1 MDYINHLLA
10 FSSKIISLEL
20 DKTSVN
26 KIIWLQETYCQEDYL
41 DPYCDS
47 FQVNLIKA
55 KDNMLERII
64 NNFDEAIKSKCGND
78 IDLSEYSGK
87 EHWDY
92 EFETDNEQGSI
103 SKRYYDIKL
112 TPKDEKVFKK
122 LWLRHYITVLS
133 EIVSNIRTVTNNPKQ
148 VGIDKSKND
157 RSELKK
163 DSAEAISNNPYPLL
177 FVSGEIYEKFISFCN
192 KPMVHYYLEISYLK
206 KRMEH
211 ESFIHR
217 IKDNDFMKIIFQ
229 EMKLISKKD
238 HADYLIKN
246 KLTSLNKS
254 ATENRENH
262 FNHIFLD

>member
-1 MDYINHLLA
+1 MV
-10 FSSKIISLEL
+10 SKIDELIKYLIRVFNGTELTSESKKEQEKYGDYTKEDEIVRSQDFFILTKDL
-20 DKTSVN
+20 DKILEVWFSGFKNEEELN
-26 KIIWLQETYCQEDYL
+26 KTLK
-41 DPYCDS
+41 
-47 FQVNLIKA
+47 F
-55 KDNMLERII
+55 
-64 NNFDEAIKSKCGND
+64 
-78 IDLSEYSGK
+78 
-87 EHWDY
+87 
-92 EFETDNEQGSI
+92 
-103 SKRYYDIKL
+103 KL
-112 TPKDEKVFKK
+112 
-122 LWLRHYITVLS
+122 
-133 EIVSNIRTVTNNPKQ
+133 
-148 VGIDKSKND
+148 G
-157 RSELKK
+157 ELKK
-163 DSAEAISNNPYPLL
+163 LSFSKGKEKFFLVKDKSNHNNVFFTKQRHNDYSYIIHSHLIKVFEEKLKELSAEAISNNPYPLL

>member
-1 MDYINHLLA
+1 MNFINHLLA

-122 LWLRHYITVLS
+122 LWLRTYIKVLS
-133 EIVSNIRTVTNNPKQ
+133 QIVSNIRIVTNNPKQ
-148 VGIDKSKND
+148 VAIDKSKND
-157 RSELKK
+157 IAHDKKELHTNIFKK
-163 DSAEAISNNPYPLL
+163 NG
-177 FVSGEIYEKFISFCN
+177 FEIWESMFEKFNITKSTRTDIDFMFEVMKYNDFIYKNIRYNDIEDWINEVYQISFD
-192 KPMVHYYLEISYLK
+192 K
-206 KRMEH
+206 
-211 ESFIHR
+211 
-217 IKDNDFMKIIFQ
+217 IKHTKINAKSNSTRLIIFNDI
-229 EMKLISKKD
+229 IS
-238 HADYLIKN
+238 
-246 KLTSLNKS
+246 
-254 ATENRENH
+254 R
-262 FNHIFLD
+262 

>member
-1 MDYINHLLA
+1 MDFINHLLS
-10 FSSKIISLEL
+10 FSSSIISLEL

-26 KIIWLQETYCQEDYL
+26 RIISLDEKYYREDFL

-47 FQVNLIKA
+47 FQINLINA
-55 KDNMLERII
+55 KEIMVARII

-78 IDLSEYSGK
+78 IDLSKYSDK
-87 EHWDY
+87 DY
-92 EFETDNEQGSI
+92 WNYNYKTDDKQRNI
-103 SKRYYDIKL
+103 NNRYYDIKL

-148 VGIDKSKND
+148 VAIDKSKND

-177 FVSGEIYEKFISFCN
+177 FVSGEIYEKFIFFFS

-246 KLTSLNKS
+246 KLTSLDKS
-254 ATENRENH
+254 ATENRENY